1 MLVSVFIALSL
12 AATAVTLL
20 TIREDIPVLIGG
32 LMGALMSAVAGLNAL
47 ELFVIVNDGGKT
59 VIDPEV
65 DLALVLLFVFLINVV
80 FIFEKAI
87 GEIR

>member
-32 LMGALMSAVAGLNAL
+32 LMAALMSAVAGLNAL
-47 ELFVIVNDGGKT
+47 ELFVIANNGGKT